1 MSSINIESLFLILV
15 ILLFLSAFF
24 SGSETALMSVNKYK
38 LKHRVKNNEPS
49 AIKVEYLLNNTDKTL
64 GLILLLNN
72 FVNIL
77 ASAITTLIAIE
88 LYGDKGIAIGAGVL
102 TFLILVFSEVTP
114 KTFASHYADAIA
126 YKISFVFYYALII
139 FTPIVVFINFFSRSI
154 LKIFKVNKKI
164 IGSDNLSNEEIKTII
179 QESSNKIT
187 ETYEEMVLNLLDLQ
201 EVTVEHAMI
210 PKNDVEGID
219 ITEREEKID
228 RKLLDI
234 NHTRIPIYEKT
245 LSNLKGFLNKK
256 HIPSITRNKNHIE
269 IKRLLEYV
277 VEPYFIP
284 EDTSLLS
291 QLIIFKKEK
300 KRIGCVVDEYG
311 DIKGILTLDDIL
323 EEIVGEYS
331 SSDQKQSLIKDLSE
345 NKIEVHGSIQ
355 LRDINKRLGINLSD
369 STVTTINGY
378 ILESLQEIPQAG
390 MTFKEDNII
399 IEVEQVNNNFV
410 EKAIITNTND

>member
-1 MSSINIESLFLILV
+1 MSTINIESLFLILV

-164 IGSDNLSNEEIKTII
+164 TGSDNLSNEEIKTII

-219 ITEREEKID
+219 ITERQEKID
-228 RKLLDI
+228 QKLLDI

-256 HIPSITRNKNHIE
+256 HIPSITRNKSHIE
-269 IKRLLEYV
+269 IKKLLEYV

-355 LRDINKRLGINLSD
+355 LRDINKRLGVNLSD